1 MGTFKFDEIAFNST
15 EKKKPV
21 DEDKYTYLGLEHLDP
36 DSIYVTRYGA
46 DVAPKGDKLV
56 MKKGDVLFGKRR
68 AYQKKVAIAPFD
80 GIFSAHGMVLR
91 PKEDVI
97 DKNFFPMFIKS
108 DYFLDAAIK
117 ISVGSLSP
125 TINWRDL
132 KELKFE
138 LPSLEEQRK
147 LADVLWAIYDMKD
160 KYKKLISATDELV
173 KSQFIEMFGDTL
185 TDQSVYKVVPLAS
198 VFDKPQGG
206 EWGKDDPDSTGVPV
220 LRTTNFTD
228 EGIIDFTD
236 VATRIIPLDK
246 VEKKSLSK
254 GDILIEKSGGSND
267 KPVGRVVYFESDDNT
282 YLNNNFTAKLHLNGI
297 FDLNSF
303 YVFKFMFVNYWMGGT
318 KIHEGKTTGIH
329 NIRLNDYLE
338 KTYIPL
344 APRSIQ
350 DEYVELAEQSDK
362 SKFALQEAIK
372 DLDALSKKIIAENLI
387 PAGEE

>member
-1 MGTFKFDEIAFNST
+1 MATVKLGDIAIEAKSSN
-15 EKKKPV
+15 KG
-21 DEDKYTYLGLEHLDP
+21 DKTGIRIVGLEHLIP
-36 DSIYVTRYGA
+36 SNVTLSSWSE
-46 DVAPKGDKLV
+46 DTENTFTKEFS
-56 MKKGDVLFGKRR
+56 KGDVLFGRRR
-68 AYQKKVAIAPFD
+68 AYLKKAAVAPFD
-80 GIFSAHGMVLR
+80 GICSGDITVIRAIEDKVDPDLLPFIIQNDFLFDFAVGKSA
-91 PKEDVI
+91 
-97 DKNFFPMFIKS
+97 
-108 DYFLDAAIK
+108 
-117 ISVGSLSP
+117 GSLSP
-125 TINWRDL
+125 RVKWTHL
-132 KELKFE
+132 KEFAIE
-138 LPSLEEQRK
+138 LPLMPEQSK
-147 LADVLWAIYDMKD
+147 LAETLWSINETKNAYED
-160 KYKKLISATDELV
+160 LINKTDELV

-206 EWGKDDPDSTGVPV
+206 EWGKDDPDNTGVPV

-254 GDILIEKSGGSND
+254 GDILIEKSGGSSD

-297 FDLNSF
+297 FDLNPF
-303 YVFKFMFVNYWMGGT
+303 YVFKLMFVNYWMGGT

-350 DEYVELAEQSDK
+350 DEYVELANHVCR
-362 SKFALQEAIK
+362 FC
-372 DLDALSKKIIAENLI
+372 
-387 PAGEE
+387 